1 MAKNLF
7 AKAKE
12 KSGSAPAKT
21 SKSRPEVVVAD
32 AMFFQQVNQLAELKK
47 QMDALKAD
55 YEMVYGEVKN
65 VAIDKFNEKY
75 ENDKKFTDT
84 FMIIAEDGDKSASF
98 MFAPTD
104 NYLKIDADRA
114 QFLTQKFGD
123 VVDENT
129 KYIFNKE
136 LLEDEKIGEE
146 ISKLI
151 ESSKVLTAKQKEE
164 LVTAEVNHK
173 VKKGVIK
180 EFRSN
185 DNMRKFPIAE
195 LTGDF
200 QPIFQI
206 KSVKSAE

>member
-1 MAKNLF
+1 MHK
-7 AKAKE
+7 
-12 KSGSAPAKT
+12 
-21 SKSRPEVVVAD
+21 
-32 AMFFQQVNQLAELKK
+32 
-47 QMDALKAD
+47 
-55 YEMVYGEVKN
+55 
-65 VAIDKFNEKY
+65 
-75 ENDKKFTDT
+75 
-84 FMIIAEDGDKSASF
+84 
-98 MFAPTD
+98 FAPTD

-114 QFLTQKFGD
+114 QFLVEKFGD

-173 VKKGVIK
+173 VKKGIVK

-185 DNMRKFPIAE
+185 DKLRQFPVAE
-195 LTGDF
+195 LTSSF